1 MLSAPHQLIT
11 TPKADN
17 TMYVQQRDEYLES
30 FCKMAT
36 RKISVITIFGT
47 MNNSSMKIDHFQL
60 GSFSF
65 HIFFP
70 SHGHNTESKGKN
82 CPSLGQNLR
91 LCRTWKVAHL
101 DVFSVTYFTFR
112 LSMWTGDTK
121 HPSLL
126 GSFETIAISV
136 KVLGKHPP
144 KPVKTCPFLTTVVG
158 QRLQVAV
165 QQST

>member
-1 MLSAPHQLIT
+1 MCFIPYTKQALVSATNQLIT

-65 HIFFP
+65 NTFFP
-70 SHGHNTESKGKN
+70 SHGHNTDSKGRK

-91 LCRTWKVAHL
+91 LCRTCKVAHL
-101 DVFSVTYFTFR
+101 DIFSATFFTYR
-112 LSMWTGDTK
+112 VSM
-121 HPSLL
+121 
-126 GSFETIAISV
+126 
-136 KVLGKHPP
+136 
-144 KPVKTCPFLTTVVG
+144 
-158 QRLQVAV
+158 
-165 QQST
+165 